1 MRKRE
6 FLKKLRIR
14 LKTDGCQEI
23 DDIIEYYDELIEDRI
38 DRTGETEEEVV
49 FSLGTIDEIAVRV
62 NSTNSAKNNLRDDKI
77 YYDEYEYAT
86 AVKTD
91 SKNTTNNS
99 NTTHT
104 SNKMNKKDSF
114 AIGVLIAVLTF
125 PVWFGAVFGLGAA
138 IFGITIGGIGIC
150 IGGFACIAY
159 GIPLLAT
166 SIGNGAFA
174 IGIGIILIA
183 LATIIIPL
191 IVKLI
196 KLIIKAI
203 IYVVKWLLG
212 KANEIKER
220 RN

>member
-14 LKTDGCQEI
+14 LKTDGCQEV

-49 FSLGTIDEIAVRV
+49 YSLGTIDEIAVRV
-62 NSTNSAKNNLRDDKI
+62 NSSNSNQNNINNDKI
-77 YYDEYEYAT
+77 YYDEYDESKDNEKPASNRST
-86 AVKTD
+86 SKENKKL
-91 SKNTTNNS
+91 SKN
-99 NTTHT
+99 
-104 SNKMNKKDSF
+104 DSF
-114 AIGVLIAVLTF
+114 ALGVVIAVITSPL
-125 PVWFGAVFGLGAA
+125 WIGAVFGLGAA
-138 IFGITIGGIGIC
+138 IFGISVGGIAIC

-159 GIPLLAT
+159 GIPLLAS
-166 SIGNGAFA
+166 SIGNGAFV
-174 IGIGIILIA
+174 IGLGIILIA

-191 IVKLI
+191 IIKLI

-212 KANEIKER
+212 KANELKER
-220 RN
+220 RK